1 MTQELISLLASGM
14 SFGITAA
21 LGQKVIPWLH
31 KLKYGQT
38 IKEIG
43 PKWHEK
49 KQGTP
54 TMGGIM
60 FIAGITLSLLVC
72 LPLYYSLQRSGSVV
86 SSYEEPLAAP
96 SPWLLYSR

>member
-21 LGQKVIPWLH
+21 LGKKVIPWLH

-43 PKWHEK
+43 PK
-49 KQGTP
+49 
-54 TMGGIM
+54 
-60 FIAGITLSLLVC
+60 
-72 LPLYYSLQRSGSVV
+72 
-86 SSYEEPLAAP
+86 
-96 SPWLLYSR
+96 